1 MASSGRDIK
10 AFLTLDVT
18 QFNRGL
24 STARRSATGFKR
36 ELEGLNNTVGGISNQ
51 SKKSGQDIDSFGRSV
66 DKTGTSANKASTQM
80 GGLKRSMGL
89 LSTAAG
95 LLAVTL
101 GMELGMQI
109 MQVANSA
116 VNAQGQIQGMAR
128 GMKWTAQQ
136 TKAYTNE
143 MDRLQAIYK
152 KTDMN
157 TVGTEVAKMARIYK
171 LNAEE
176 AKNFIETSAV
186 FSSAMAGEGRTARDS
201 ALALKDL
208 IDQGQGWERRLSE
221 IGVTGEALKKT
232 GLWTGNKDDKKG
244 IIAALNQVLEER
256 SLSQMAKEINSLDDA
271 LKVLTIAGGQLL
283 GAVLIPTAPLIYGIV
298 MALADLAY
306 WAKAGIGWLVNG
318 WDNLPDW
325 VQIALGIGGITLGLS
340 ILGAVMINSV
350 IPSIKLYALS
360 LFGAEGRLA
369 AFGLSSWAA
378 FAPYL
383 LIAGIIVGVTAL
395 IYELG
400 KSLNW
405 WTDLNGML
413 HNTGFQIGAL
423 VTGVGLL
430 ALSFND
436 LGIKARI
443 ITPIIERL
451 GFSISAAGAATETV
465 NGGGQGSKGGGATKG
480 KGKGGK
486 SGGGI
491 MGTANTFKDLG
502 GTLKAAGRVFI
513 VAAVAIAMGMA
524 LITEAIILL
533 NGPMLAFATI
543 GMTYSWQKSNI
554 DAGIKALK
562 ETAIVLVPIG
572 AGVAILA
579 TGMSIFVTGTGGIGL
594 AALAVGMGASAVTIA
609 MAIGVIT
616 ATIYMLNAPLYAL
629 ANIGDNFPDI
639 SNIKRAGESLK
650 IIGEAVKSIADITG
664 GVADVAWN
672 DLKTRLFNMGND
684 YKGTV
689 DTLNDWLQADGLIDS
704 LNEFASNLNGK
715 TFNGVSADK
724 IKLLTSIATSIVEL
738 NKAVNALG
746 DINWDVSMGKLLDG
760 KGMPGWI
767 NTVIGDKGVTKDSV
781 LGQLINFAEQ
791 VKGAKIPDIGDGLG
805 TNIQKTGDLL
815 KKISDTIKT
824 LGTINWDTDV
834 QKFINPT
841 RGYFTESLTFLQ
853 GMKSFTD
860 QLPKSPTVVN
870 LGGLSTNLN
879 SVNRIINQINVL
891 APAVNKVPGANLGK
905 SYFGQALI
913 FMQGMD
919 SFIKQLPQ
927 RPATN
932 LGGVITDVNTV
943 NRVVQG
949 IPTVANVLNSIPS
962 KTGYFTQAQVFLTEM
977 KTFIDD
983 VNGKKFTN
991 VANIGGVIGS
1001 VNSMITQIK
1010 TTISNAS
1017 GIQAA
1022 SMGLGSKIPTGIKAG
1037 MGNGTSLGNSIVSL
1051 VSSTI
1056 SGRATS
1062 FKSSGSKLGTNL
1074 VNGFKTGIT
1083 GFKGIATNEVNTALS
1098 NINGKESSF
1107 YSAGSRLGS
1116 AFTKG
1121 FKDAADIH
1129 SPGLVARMTAQ
1140 EMDYTLGSIE
1150 KAIPQ
1155 AYNSANS
1162 LGQSMVDGFNP
1173 QLTMNAPNVMKP
1185 SVPDLAAFNTNA
1197 TNATL
1202 TAQNAAQNTQN
1213 TFQGMNQNLTS
1224 TFNSMGLGVNQSY
1237 TQMKNKTI
1245 STMGDLRKGTSTEIG
1260 SVVGSWNNMKT
1271 SLIESASHIRT
1282 KTASHINKLQGNMGS
1297 FWKKV
1302 RNPVL
1307 LLGGAGPSPSGSM
1320 SLPRFG
1326 GFAGPGGRDGLRL
1339 LNQDP
1344 PPCFNPDGC
1353 YAGWDYNWTPG
1364 ISNNIDS
1371 WKTNFGSVYDPY
1383 LNIGKFTNNNF
1394 PVRGNGNV
1402 YEALALDMIGKT
1414 QYDYYFNSNGLSPA
1428 QNFLNGSFNCYDGA
1442 LLLMSLASSFGLNS
1456 SMEHGFWENTP
1467 HVWANIEKVG
1477 RIDATAIQ
1485 HGYGKFAHGKVHAG
1499 PSPGGF
1505 AGAGTITKTHL
1516 ENKFEFTFILP
1527 EKAVENQEALLDNI
1541 EGQLEEKMEN
1551 TFYKLFN
1558 ETINGE

>member
-1 MASSGRDIK
+1 MSYGRDIK

-24 STARRSATGFKR
+24 ASARTNATGFKR
-36 ELEGLNNTVGGISNQ
+36 ELQGLNNTVGDISNQ
-51 SKKSGQDIDSFGRSV
+51 SKKSSQDIDSFGKSV

-95 LLAVTL
+95 LLAITL
-101 GMELGMQI
+101 GMELGTQI
-109 MQVANSA
+109 MTVANNA
-116 VNAQGQIQGMAR
+116 VNAQGQIKGMAK
-128 GMKWTAQQ
+128 GMHWTAQQ
-136 TKAYTNE
+136 TKAYTDE
-143 MDRLQAIYK
+143 MSRLQNIYR

-157 TVGTEVAKMARIYK
+157 AVGTEVAKMARIYK
-171 LNAEE
+171 LNATE

-186 FSSAMAGEGRTARDS
+186 FTSAMAGEGRTARDAS
-201 ALALKDL
+201 LALKDL

-232 GLWTGNKDDKKG
+232 GLWSGNKDDKKG

-283 GAVLIPTAPLIYGIV
+283 GAVLIPSAPLIYGVV

-306 WAKAGIGWLVNG
+306 WAKAGIGSLIEAWN
-318 WDNLPDW
+318 NLPDW
-325 VQIALGIGGITLGLS
+325 AQITIIGAAIGGLAYFTIPALITSLQGLNLSLLTTGTAIEIFGKRFTLSFGSLILIGIIIGGI
-340 ILGAVMINSV
+340 V
-350 IPSIKLYALS
+350 
-360 LFGAEGRLA
+360 
-369 AFGLSSWAA
+369 
-378 FAPYL
+378 
-383 LIAGIIVGVTAL
+383 AGV
-395 IYELG
+395 YELG
-400 KSLNW
+400 KSFGW
-405 WTDLNGML
+405 WNDFNGMIS
-413 HNTGFQIGAL
+413 NTGFQVAAL
-423 VTGVGLL
+423 ASGVGLL
-430 ALSFND
+430 ALEFKG
-436 LGIKARI
+436 LGIQAMI
-443 ITPIIERL
+443 VTPLMNRL
-451 GFSISAAGAATETV
+451 GFSIEAAGAATETV
-465 NGGGQGSKGGGATKG
+465 NGKDKGKGGG

-502 GTLKAAGRVFI
+502 GTLKAAGRVFV

-579 TGMSIFVTGTGGIGL
+579 TAMSIFVTGTGGIGL
-594 AALAVGMGASAVTIA
+594 AALAVGMGAAAVTIA

-650 IIGEAVKSIADITG
+650 IIGEAVNSIATITS
-664 GVADVAWN
+664 GVSDVAWN

-689 DTLNDWLQADGLIDS
+689 DTLNEWLQADGLIDS

-760 KGMPGWI
+760 KGLPGWI
-767 NTVIGDKGVTKDSV
+767 NTIIGENGITKDSV
-781 LGQLINFAEQ
+781 LGQLISFADRI
-791 VKGAKIPDIGDGLG
+791 KGVTIPDVGPDLG
-805 TNIQKTGDLL
+805 NNIQKVGDVLT
-815 KKISDTIKT
+815 KISSTMKT
-824 LGTINWDTDV
+824 LSAINWEGDWSKAIAPD
-834 QKFINPT
+834 
-841 RGYFTESLTFLQ
+841 RGYFNTAYKFLQ
-853 GMKSFTD
+853 GMNFFIS
-860 QLPKSPTVVN
+860 
-870 LGGLSTNLN
+870 
-879 SVNRIINQINVL
+879 RIP
-891 APAVNKVPGANLGK
+891 PAQPANLSGVITNINAVGK
-905 SYFGQALI
+905 IAVEINKSAPSLNRTPEGENYFGRAYI
-913 FMQGMD
+913 FVQGMNN
-919 SFIKQLPQ
+919 FISRIPQ
-927 RPATN
+927 VPAAN
-932 LGGVITDVNTV
+932 LGGVISNIGSVTSISNKI
-943 NRVVQG
+943 NAA
-949 IPTVANVLNSIPS
+949 IPGLTSIPAG
-962 KTGYFTQAQVFLTEM
+962 TNYFGNAYKFLQGM
-977 KTFIDD
+977 NDFIGK
-983 VNGKKFTN
+983 VNGSTFSNVTN
-991 VANIGGVIGS
+991 VTGVIS
-1001 VNSMITQIK
+1001 NVNSMITQIK

-1022 SMGLGSKIPTGIKAG
+1022 ATGLGSKIPTGIKSG
-1037 MGNGTSLGNSIVSL
+1037 MGNGTSLGNTIVSL

-1056 SGRATS
+1056 NNRAGS
-1062 FKSSGSKLGTNL
+1062 FKSAGSKLGTNL
-1074 VNGFKTGIT
+1074 VNGFKTGIN
-1083 GFKGIATNEVNTALS
+1083 GFKGIATNEVNAALG
-1098 NINGKESSF
+1098 NINVKESSF

-1116 AFTKG
+1116 AFTRG

-1162 LGQSMVDGFNP
+1162 LGQSMVNGFNP
-1173 QLTMNAPNVMKP
+1173 QLTMNTPNP
-1185 SVPDLAAFNTNA
+1185 QAPDLASFNTNA
-1197 TNATL
+1197 QNATL
-1202 TAQNAAQNTQN
+1202 TAQNTAQNTQN

-1224 TFNSMGLGVNQSY
+1224 TFNNMGLGVNQSY
-1237 TQMKNKTI
+1237 NQMKNKTL
-1245 STMGDLRKGTSTEIG
+1245 STMGDLRKGTSTEIS

-1307 LLGGAGPSPSGSM
+1307 LLGGAGPSPRGSM
-1320 SLPRFG
+1320 SLPRLG
-1326 GFAGPGGRDGLRL
+1326 GFAGPNSRDGLRL
-1339 LNQDP
+1339 LNQEP
-1344 PPCFNPDGC
+1344 PPCFNPNGC

-1371 WKTNFGSVYDPY
+1371 WKTNFGNIYDPY

-1414 QYDYYFNSNGLSPA
+1414 QYAYYFNSNGLSPA
-1428 QNFLNGSFNCYDGA
+1428 QNYLNGSFNCYDGA

-1456 SMEHGFWENTP
+1456 TMEHGFWETTP
-1467 HVWANIEKVG
+1467 HAWANIEKVG

-1499 PSPGGF
+1499 PSPSGF
-1505 AGAGTITKTHL
+1505 AGAGTITKTQL
-1516 ENKFEFTFILP
+1516 QNKFEFTFILP
-1527 EKAVENQEALLDNI
+1527 EKAAENQDALLDNI

-1558 ETINGE
+1558 ETLNGE